1 MPLLKVKPPYG
12 DTTSD
17 PDKTISDINK
27 LLRKYGINNYQWTT
41 LWEQGIVELKV
52 MIESTG
58 ADGKLR
64 KIGIKVTPPIF
75 KAKRRTWD
83 TKKGRNV
90 VQELPNYAQAMRLL
104 YHWLKIK
111 VEAVAF
117 GLKEVELML
126 LAETWVQDYERLK
139 KGKLDKFSEKD
150 LEAELLNSVII
161 DLCEYG
167 SVDDLIR
174 TAQGLPFKVELP
186 EMPNLEPKE
195 KIEIKEDMDP
205 ALKEALEETG
215 MGIKK
220 KVQEKRKK
228 KGA

>member
-1 MPLLKVKPPYG
+1 MALLKVKPPYG

-117 GLKEVELML
+117 GLKEVEEEFMSDLIVRGPDGH
-126 LAETWVQDYERLK
+126 ESTV
-139 KGKLDKFSEKD
+139 GKLFKPQFTDGVATLPSLPSRSESED
-150 LEAELLNSVII
+150 HV
-161 DLCEYG
+161 
-167 SVDDLIR
+167 VDADY
-174 TAQGLPFKVELP
+174 
-186 EMPNLEPKE
+186 KE
-195 KIEIKEDMDP
+195 GP
-205 ALKEALEETG
+205 
-215 MGIKK
+215 
-220 KVQEKRKK
+220 
-228 KGA
+228 